1 MQTPRLLPAI
11 AAIVLCASTFS
22 ARADDTPAQAAARA
36 ALMQDM
42 NETGNAETPPP
53 PPPTPAPPPIVV
65 PPPTPP
71 PPTPPPVTAS
81 PESQATQPV
90 AVQGSSTNLVLPPVE
105 QETVPT
111 NQVTQYP
118 VNPAPGTMWPSPNTN
133 SAAAQATA
141 TSALTGQAN
150 ENNEP
155 PAYQTAPP
163 MTPATTPGAVGDQPV
178 AAPPLPVSDSQQQ
191 QLQALLQQ
199 YVANQITPAQ
209 YQAGRAKILAG
220 Q

>member
-1 MQTPRLLPAI
+1 MQTSRLLPAI

-22 ARADDTPAQAAARA
+22 TRADDTPAQAAARA

-42 NETGNAETPPP
+42 NETGSVETPTPPP
-53 PPPTPAPPPIVV
+53 ATPTAPPVVV

-71 PPTPPPVTAS
+71 APVIPPPSTPPPVTAA
-81 PESQATQPV
+81 PEPQATAPV

-105 QETVPT
+105 QETIPT

-118 VNPAPGTMWPSPNTN
+118 VNPAPGTMWPSANTN
-133 SAAAQATA
+133 SAGAQATA
-141 TSALTGQAN
+141 TSALTGQTDG
-150 ENNEP
+150 NNEP
-155 PAYQTAPP
+155 STTQTPAMTGAASEAPTAPP
-163 MTPATTPGAVGDQPV
+163 V
-178 AAPPLPVSDSQQQ
+178 PLTDSQQQ

-199 YVANQITPAQ
+199 YEANQITPAQ